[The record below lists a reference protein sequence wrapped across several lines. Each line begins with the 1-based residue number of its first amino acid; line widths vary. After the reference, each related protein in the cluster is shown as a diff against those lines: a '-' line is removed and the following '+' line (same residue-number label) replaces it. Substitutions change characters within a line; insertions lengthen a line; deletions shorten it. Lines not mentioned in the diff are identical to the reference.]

1 MNLADVPEELRDDVK
16 RSALEGLR
24 GMQSVTL
31 DLARAAI
38 QRHTSDPDSARAV
51 SALLDQLEAATAE
64 AALDE
69 SDTALQD
76 AVEDWQGAYDQAK
89 ALGDLEA
96 WAVEREALES
106 VIERGRDLIVGLARE
121 YGPKLL
127 KLAILA
133 VL

>member
-1 MNLADVPEELRDDVK
+1 VNLADVPEELREDVK
-16 RSALEGLR
+16 RTALEGLR

-31 DLARAAI
+31 ELARATI
-38 QRHTSDPDSARAV
+38 KRHTSDPDSARAV

-96 WAVEREALES
+96 WAVERAALES
-106 VIERGRDLIVGLARE
+106 VIESGRDLIVGLAKE

>member
-1 MNLADVPEELRDDVK
+1 VNLADVPEELREDVK
-16 RSALEGLR
+16 RTALEGLR

-31 DLARAAI
+31 ELARATI
-38 QRHTSDPDSARAV
+38 KRHTSDPDSARAV

-96 WAVEREALES
+96 WAVERAALES
-106 VIERGRDLIVGLARE
+106 VIESGRDLIVGLARE